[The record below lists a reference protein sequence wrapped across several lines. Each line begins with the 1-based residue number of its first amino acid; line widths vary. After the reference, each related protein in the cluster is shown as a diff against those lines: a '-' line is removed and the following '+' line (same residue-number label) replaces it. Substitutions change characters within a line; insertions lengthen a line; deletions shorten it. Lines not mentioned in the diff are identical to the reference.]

1 MEGMRRSVCPFD
13 CPDTCGLLVKVQG
26 QRVVSV
32 GGDPG
37 HPFTRGFICQ
47 KMRHYP
53 ERVHSPER
61 LTQPLLRDGAK
72 GSGAFRPIAWDKA
85 LDIIERQITQTVAR
99 HGAEAILPYSYAGHM
114 GAVQRNSGDAFFHK
128 LGASRLER
136 TICGSTAGLGFSMSL
151 GRGPSTDIESS
162 VDADLILIWGS
173 NTLTT
178 NLHAW
183 PFFSEARRRGA
194 RIVVIDPYQNRT
206 AQRADQHLMLRP
218 GSDAALALG
227 LMQVLISEDL
237 LDREFIARHTVGFEQ
252 LRERAAQWPP
262 ARVAQVTGLE
272 AGQIVELA
280 RAYGTARAPYIRTGF
295 GFARQAKG
303 GMAMRAVAL
312 LPALVGA
319 FGKPGGGITRTTS
332 EAAPFN
338 MKALTRPDL
347 APAGVRSFNMVQ
359 LGRALTQAQPPVR
372 LLYVYLCNPAVV
384 APDSSQ
390 VLAGLMRDDLFTVAQ
405 EMFLTETACLAD
417 LVLPSA
423 CSLEMTDLYRGYGH
437 YYVQMAKPVVPP
449 PGQARPLLAVF
460 QELAGRLGFQ
470 EPLFRAS
477 EEEIISWLL
486 QAGSPHLNGITLE
499 ALAQGRPLR
508 ANAPANP
515 YAGGFLTPSGRV
527 EFYSQT
533 MADLGLDPLPDGAP
547 SQDQEGLGRYPLQ
560 LITPPRHQFLNST
573 FNEVPDLVAQA
584 GPAAI
589 MIHPQDAQAR
599 GIADGQ
605 AVRVFNGRGEC
616 VLLARVSPESL
627 PGVTVAEG
635 LYWGRHTPGHRGI
648 NHLTSQNLA
657 DMGGSCAFH
666 CNLVEVVPAGAA
678 GN

>member
-1 MEGMRRSVCPFD
+1 MESLWPSVCPFD
-13 CPDTCGLLVKVQG
+13 CPDTCGLLVKVRD
-26 QRVVSV
+26 QRAVAV

-53 ERVHSPER
+53 ARVHSPAR

-72 GSGAFRPIAWDKA
+72 GSGAFRPIGWGEA
-85 LDIIERQITQTVAR
+85 LDIIERQINQTVER

-114 GAVQRNSGDAFFHK
+114 GVVQRQAGDAFFHK

-136 TICGSTAGLGFSMSL
+136 TICGTTAGLGFSMSL
-151 GRGPSTDIESS
+151 GRGPSTDIESV
-162 VDADLILIWGS
+162 VDSDFIIIWGS

-206 AQRADQHLMLRP
+206 ARRADQHLMLRP
-218 GSDAALALG
+218 GSDAALALAM
-227 LMQVLISEDL
+227 MQVLIGEDL
-237 LDREFIARHTVGFEQ
+237 LAHDFIARHTLGFEQ
-252 LRERAAQWPP
+252 LRERAQEWPP
-262 ARVAQVTGLE
+262 ERAAQVCGLDAQE
-272 AGQIVELA
+272 IAGLA
-280 RAYGTARAPYIRTGF
+280 RDYGRARAPYIRTGF
-295 GFARQAKG
+295 GFARQVRG

-319 FGKPGGGITRTTS
+319 LHQPGGGITRTTS

-347 APAGVRSFNMVQ
+347 APPGVRSFNMVQ

-384 APDSSQ
+384 APDTSQ
-390 VLAGLMRDDLFTVAQ
+390 VLAGLMRQDLFTVVQ

-423 CSLEMTDLYRGYGH
+423 CSLEMTDLYRAYGH
-437 YYVQMAKPVVPP
+437 YHVQMAKPVIPP

-460 QELAGRLGFQ
+460 QELAGRLGFT
-470 EPLFRAS
+470 EPVFRAG

-486 QAGSPHLNGITLE
+486 RTGSPYLEGITLE
-499 ALAQGRPLR
+499 GLASGRPLR
-508 ANAPANP
+508 VNAPANP
-515 YAGGFLTPSGRV
+515 YAAGFLTPSGKV
-527 EFYSQT
+527 EFYSQ
-533 MADLGLDPLPDGAP
+533 ALEALGLDPLPAGAP
-547 SQDQEGLGRYPLQ
+547 SQDDEGLGRYALQ

-573 FNEVPDLVAQA
+573 FNEVPALVAQA
-584 GPAAI
+584 GPAVI
-589 MIHPQDAQAR
+589 LIHPRDAAAR

-605 AVRVFNGRGEC
+605 EVRVFNGRGAC
-616 VLLARVSPESL
+616 VLRVRVSQETR

-635 LYWGRHTPGHRGI
+635 LYWGRHTPGGQGI
-648 NHLTSQNLA
+648 NHLTSQDLA
-657 DMGGSCAFH
+657 DLGGSCAFH
-666 CNLVEVVPAGAA
+666 CNLVEVAPRQ
-678 GN
+678 